1 MSGHGKD
8 RLRQQALTGLTS
20 VGIVALAGVAGALL
34 ILLAGR
40 NPIETYGAILSGAGL
55 GWFIPGQSASHYT
68 QAAFGLQQT
77 LGLLVPLVLLGFAVA
92 IPYRAGLF
100 NIGGQ
105 GQLIMG
111 SIAAVWFGSAI
122 TGLPAPAHIT
132 LAVVMGAVLGALWA
146 AIAGVL
152 RAWLGTNEVIVT
164 IMLNY
169 IAIWV
174 GSFLF
179 GIGGPLQN
187 EAQPTQPVSETVA
200 ESARIPVI
208 WGSAALQGLH
218 AGIFLVPI
226 VVGVVWLVQHR
237 TTVGFETAAVGSNV
251 EASRYLGIPVSR
263 RYVMAMVF
271 GGALAGLAGAMEIL
285 GWQFRIATADL
296 HASQLGFVGIAIAL
310 LGRNTPIGVVLS
322 AFLFAVLINGSSN
335 RNLDPSAFPPE
346 LASYLT
352 LIGQGVIILLV
363 SLNAERS
370 LDFLRRR
377 LARVLRRKVAS

>member
-111 SIAAVWFGSAI
+111 SIAAVWLGSAI

>member
-132 LAVVMGAVLGALWA
+132 LAVVMGAVFGALWA

>member
-1 MSGHGKD
+1 M
-8 RLRQQALTGLTS
+8 
-20 VGIVALAGVAGALL
+20 
-34 ILLAGR
+34 
-40 NPIETYGAILSGAGL
+40 
-55 GWFIPGQSASHYT
+55 
-68 QAAFGLQQT
+68 
-77 LGLLVPLVLLGFAVA
+77 
-92 IPYRAGLF
+92 
-100 NIGGQ
+100 GGQ

>member
-363 SLNAERS
+363 SLNAKRS